1 MTEAQRAELLEL
13 ARLVKW
19 NIPNRHRPDEFHAV
33 KSDIEHR
40 LRKLARNPEAQA

>member
-1 MTEAQRAELLEL
+1 MTEAERAELMEL

-19 NIPNRHRPDEFHAV
+19 NIPSAKRPDEFHQV

-40 LRKLARNPEAQA
+40 LRRLARHPEAQ

>member
-1 MTEAQRAELLEL
+1 MTEEQRAELIEL

-19 NIPNRHRPDEFHAV
+19 NIPNAKRPHDFHSV

-40 LRKLARNPEAQA
+40 LRKLARNPEAQ

>member
-19 NIPNRHRPDEFHAV
+19 NIPSPKRPDDFHLV

-40 LRKLARNPEAQA
+40 LKKLATSEAQ